1 MITGIECLYC
11 KKPMHLIMGNPVC
24 TYWICISCKTEF
36 EYNVFWEKFTA
47 EVPAQD
53 KLLKEM
59 AGRRF
64 TDGNQ

>member
-1 MITGIECLYC
+1 ME
-11 KKPMHLIMGNPVC
+11 NPIC

-47 EVPAQD
+47 EVPAGD

-59 AGRRF
+59 VGRK
-64 TDGNQ
+64 